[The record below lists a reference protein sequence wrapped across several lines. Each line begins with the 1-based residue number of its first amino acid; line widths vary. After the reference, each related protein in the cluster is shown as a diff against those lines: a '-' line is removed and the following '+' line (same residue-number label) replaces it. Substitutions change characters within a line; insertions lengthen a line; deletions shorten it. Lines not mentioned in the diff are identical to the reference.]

1 MTPVEI
7 SGLIL
12 TCLTIV
18 GILLASLGWWISQKI
33 KEATYQIQPN
43 SNGGRSLADLH
54 KKVDRISVDIE
65 LVKSAVVQL
74 EDDMEQLEKDVEGLL

>member
-1 MTPVEI
+1 MSPVEI
-7 SGLIL
+7 AGLIL

-18 GILLASLGWWISQKI
+18 GVLLGSLGWWINQKI

-43 SNGGRSLADLH
+43 SNGGKSLNDLH
-54 KKVDRISVDIE
+54 KKVDRITVDIE

-74 EDDMEQLEKDVEGLL
+74 EDDMEQLEKDVEGLM

>member
-74 EDDMEQLEKDVEGLL
+74 EDGMEQLEKDVEGLL